1 MTRALVIGGGTG
13 GLITALWL
21 HRVGVEVTIFE
32 AVPKVKSLGVGIN
45 LLPMTVPDLVAARL
59 LAL

>member
-1 MTRALVIGGGTG
+1 VP
-13 GLITALWL
+13 
-21 HRVGVEVTIFE
+21 EVK
-32 AVPKVKSLGVGIN
+32 PLGVGIN